1 VIPIPSPKNVLR
13 ILVNVC
19 LIGAGASAIAQA
31 SHIASS
37 HRRLDWLHDLA
48 LFFFL
53 ALVAFGLF
61 FIEYQ
66 IVQGISKL
74 NLNPT
79 LGYVQSLGCALLL
92 VLGVWQILYA
102 SRIAPAGYSQ
112 PGFQENTL
120 LILCVFGHAVF
131 VGNIIWSYVHEGN
144 NREVAGRR

>member
-31 SHIASS
+31 SHIASG
-37 HRRLDWLHDLA
+37 HGRLDWLHDLA
-48 LFFFL
+48 IFFFL
-53 ALVAFGLF
+53 ALVAFALY

-66 IVQGISKL
+66 TIRGITKL
-74 NLNPT
+74 DLNST
-79 LGYVQSLGCALLL
+79 LGYIQSLGCTLLL
-92 VLGVWQILYA
+92 LLGIWQILYA
-102 SRIAPAGYSQ
+102 SRTAPSEYSQ

-120 LILCVFGHAVF
+120 LILYVFGHAVF